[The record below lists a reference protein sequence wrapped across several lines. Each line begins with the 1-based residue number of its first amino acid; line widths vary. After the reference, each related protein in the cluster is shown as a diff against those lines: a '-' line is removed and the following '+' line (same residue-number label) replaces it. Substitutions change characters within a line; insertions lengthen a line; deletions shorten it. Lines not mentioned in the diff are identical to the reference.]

1 MGSDK
6 AGGGFEVGP
15 RAREGGA
22 WRRRT
27 CLRIIATLAM
37 DDPGGV
43 DGSTPR
49 EVASASTRKE
59 SEGGGGEKARLRAL
73 EF

>member
-1 MGSDK
+1 
-6 AGGGFEVGP
+6 
-15 RAREGGA
+15 
-22 WRRRT
+22 
-27 CLRIIATLAM
+27 M

-73 EF
+73 D